1 MGNVSRSEKI
11 LSELGVRYGLEDR
24 FVQQLLP
31 ILEVILS
38 DSFSDEER
46 LPLLEELAL
55 TCQRD
60 QMIRQSM
67 ASARE
72 GVQEL
77 FDRLKQMMIR
87 LHKGE

>member
-1 MGNVSRSEKI
+1 MGDISRSEKI
-11 LSELGVRYGLEDR
+11 LAELRERYGLEER
-24 FVQQLLP
+24 FVKQLGP

-38 DSFSDEER
+38 DSFSDDAR
-46 LPLLEELAL
+46 LPLLEELAA

-77 FDRLKQMMIR
+77 FDRLKQMILR